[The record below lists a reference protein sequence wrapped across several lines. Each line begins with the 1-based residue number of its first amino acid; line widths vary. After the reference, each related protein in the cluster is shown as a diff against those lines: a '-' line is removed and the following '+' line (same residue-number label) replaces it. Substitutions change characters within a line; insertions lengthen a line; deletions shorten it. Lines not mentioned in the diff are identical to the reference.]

1 MNYAFVKTGSIGRF
15 DAGQILVEGRREPA
29 IRFRTR
35 REKPAVSLPTL
46 EKAIE
51 MGARYI
57 VLESGTMSHALHI
70 DDFDE
75 AMDNKEILDGPHGE
89 FVIVDHS
96 DLGIPAPNPF
106 EPCYLDVGWE
116 PIDVAEVATI
126 AAAARDHDA
135 TVATIDLR
143 RQRVRYS
150 T

>member
-15 DAGQILVEGRREPA
+15 DAGQVLVDGRREPA

-57 VLESGTMSHALHI
+57 VLESETMSHAMHI

-106 EPCYLDVGWE
+106 EPCFLDAGWE
-116 PIDVAEVATI
+116 PLNVADVAKI
-126 AAAARDHDA
+126 ASAAKENHA
-135 TVATIDLR
+135 TVATIDFD
-143 RQRVRYS
+143 RQQVRYS